1 MDSCFP
7 HLTILNPRN
16 TNKSRDEGCNVED
29 TRIQSRTPTLQG
41 KNDIF
46 QDLDLY
52 YVRQIAR
59 NSKVG
64 FVRRISK
71 ISIAINYSIK
81 ILVFNFLLILLNRFF
96 NKT

>member
-16 TNKSRDEGCNVED
+16 TNKSRDEGCNVISAED
-29 TRIQSRTPTLQG
+29 TRMQSRTPTLQG
-41 KNDIF
+41 KNDVF

-64 FVRRISK
+64 FVRNRIEK
-71 ISIAINYSIK
+71 ILSIARYIE
-81 ILVFNFLLILLNRFF
+81 
-96 NKT
+96 

>member
-16 TNKSRDEGCNVED
+16 TNKSRDEGCNVNVED

-64 FVRRISK
+64 FVRSVENIIDYK
-71 ISIAINYSIK
+71 INS
-81 ILVFNFLLILLNRFF
+81 LLFF
-96 NKT
+96 

>member
-7 HLTILNPRN
+7 HLTILNPRHS
-16 TNKSRDEGCNVED
+16 NKSRDEGCNVVNVED
-29 TRIQSRTPTLQG
+29 TRIQSRTPNLQG
-41 KNDIF
+41 KNDVF

-64 FVRRISK
+64 LVRRKYSK
-71 ISIAINYSIK
+71 ILSVA
-81 ILVFNFLLILLNRFF
+81 R
-96 NKT
+96 